1 VADSL
6 TFDDFDF
13 FPVLNEALKKCGYK
27 TPSPIQSQ
35 AIPHLKEGKDFLGIA
50 QTGTGKTAAFALPL
64 LDRLARNKKK
74 ARPARMRALILTPTR
89 ELASQIYESLKIYG
103 KGLAFSNACIYGG
116 VGIST
121 QIRTMG
127 KGVDILVAT
136 PGRLLDLIREGCI
149 LFNQLETFILDEADR
164 MLDMGFIRD
173 VKKIIEK
180 LPEERQTAFFSA
192 TMAPEILALSETL
205 LKDPV
210 KVEVDPSSSTVE
222 TIQQNVK
229 FVEMADKANLLKKIL
244 RRRSVKS
251 ALVFTKTKE
260 ETDRVAHYLEKSYIT
275 VASLHGDKTQI
286 EREYALSLFRK
297 GKIKVL
303 VATDIASRGIDIPHV
318 GLVVNYNI
326 PENPE
331 NYVHRIGRT
340 ARAGRSGM
348 ALSFCSK
355 EEKKLLFN
363 IEDLIN
369 LSIPVQEDSK

>member
-1 VADSL
+1 
-6 TFDDFDF
+6 
-13 FPVLNEALKKCGYK
+13 
-27 TPSPIQSQ
+27 
-35 AIPHLKEGKDFLGIA
+35 
-50 QTGTGKTAAFALPL
+50 
-64 LDRLARNKKK
+64 
-74 ARPARMRALILTPTR
+74 
-89 ELASQIYESLKIYG
+89 
-103 KGLAFSNACIYGG
+103 
-116 VGIST
+116 
-121 QIRTMG
+121 
-127 KGVDILVAT
+127 
-136 PGRLLDLIREGCI
+136 
-149 LFNQLETFILDEADR
+149 
-164 MLDMGFIRD
+164 
-173 VKKIIEK
+173 
-180 LPEERQTAFFSA
+180 
-192 TMAPEILALSETL
+192 
-205 LKDPV
+205 
-210 KVEVDPSSSTVE
+210 
-222 TIQQNVK
+222 
-229 FVEMADKANLLKKIL
+229 MADKANLLKKIL